1 MDFADRLAEVLYD
14 AWDMKVAGS
23 FAATGGLVFN
33 AGVFAAPHEEA
44 DYQEGK

>member
-23 FAATGGLVFN
+23 FAA
-33 AGVFAAPHEEA
+33 AH
-44 DYQEGK
+44 GKDGHYTDSVYRSQGAYG